1 MAGKIRLLSDEVIGK
16 IAAGE
21 VVERPSAAIKEMV
34 ENSLDAGATAVTVE
48 IRDGGISY
56 FRVTD
61 NGSGIA
67 QSEIRM
73 AFERHATSKI
83 TSAKD
88 LESIQ
93 TLGFRGEALA
103 SIAAVAKVTCTTRTR
118 QDASGIRVVN
128 QGGRMESIEEAACPE
143 GTSFVVRDL
152 FFNTPVRLKFL
163 KKPVTEAGYV
173 SDLMMR
179 LILSRPDVS
188 FRYISQG
195 KTLYHSAGDGKLSS
209 AVFSIY
215 GKEIRGMQE
224 VEGHQA
230 GLVLKG
236 FVGTGDSG
244 RATRAHQSFFIN
256 GRYMKSSVLSAAV
269 ESACRERVMQGRYP
283 TCILHLTMPFE
294 TVDVNVHPNKLECR
308 FQNDAAIAEAV
319 EAIIRDAFVDR
330 NPLDAPQVMQLAP
343 SAPTSVAPV
352 AVKKQEAVAPAAQK
366 PAVQPVIKTNA
377 AQPVRE
383 AAPQKAVQL
392 EAKPAAAPPVASAQA
407 ATGAVPL
414 AEKPTAGSPA
424 PATSP
429 LPQMKPLQPVSRP
442 KPAILH
448 EPTTAFQAFMQSYQD
463 EAAVLAKPATNTP
476 QPAAEMTAPASF
488 LPDAP
493 KPLKMIGTAFNSYIL
508 VEYDDSLLL
517 IDQQGVHERLL
528 FDRMTEALD
537 THSCSQELLVPLIV
551 PATRREQQL
560 LEAHHELLAAI
571 GLTVEAFG
579 ETEVSI
585 RSIPMILGQPQAGDL
600 LREIL
605 DQLEGER
612 GVISLEKRRAGILAL
627 ACKKAVRSGEKL
639 NESDLRELVARMV
652 EQKVIPTSPR
662 GTPLIV
668 ALTHSDIDR
677 RFRRPH

>member
-1 MAGKIRLLSDEVIGK
+1 MAGKIRPLSDEVIGK

-83 TSAKD
+83 SSSQD
-88 LESIQ
+88 LAAIQ

-118 QDASGIRVVN
+118 DDASGIKVVN
-128 QGGRMESIEEAACPE
+128 SGGRIESIEEAACPE

-163 KKPVTEAGYV
+163 KKPATEAGYV

-215 GKEIRGMQE
+215 GKEIRAMQE
-224 VEGHQA
+224 IKGHQA
-230 GLVLKG
+230 GLLLSG
-236 FVGTGDSG
+236 YVGTGDSG

-269 ESACRERVMQGRYP
+269 ESACRERIMQGRYP
-283 TCILHLTMPFE
+283 TCILHLTMPFDM
-294 TVDVNVHPNKLECR
+294 VDVNVHPNKLECR
-308 FQNDAAIAEAV
+308 FQNDSAIAEAV

-330 NPLDAPQVMQLAP
+330 SPLDAPQVLQLAP
-343 SAPTSVAPV
+343 TAPTNVAPV
-352 AVKKQEAVAPAAQK
+352 SVKKQEALAPATQTTA
-366 PAVQPVIKTNA
+366 PAVKAETA
-377 AQPVRE
+377 AKVGV
-383 AAPQKAVQL
+383 PQTKVQE
-392 EAKPAAAPPVASAQA
+392 EAKPSSPSTAVPAKDEVKPVPAVDKPASAAAAP
-407 ATGAVPL
+407 
-414 AEKPTAGSPA
+414 SPR
-424 PATSP
+424 P

-448 EPTTAFQAFMQSYQD
+448 ESTAAVHAFMQSYQQ
-463 EAAVLAKPATNTP
+463 A
-476 QPAAEMTAPASF
+476 AAETPASF
-488 LPDAP
+488 LPDSP
-493 KPLKMIGTAFNSYIL
+493 KPLRIIGTAFNSYIL

-528 FDRMTEALD
+528 FDRMMKALD
-537 THSCSQELLVPLIV
+537 THNCGQELLIPLIV

-560 LEAHHELLAAI
+560 LEAHHELLEAI
-571 GLTVEAFG
+571 GLTVESFG

-639 NESDLRELVARMV
+639 NESDLRELVVRMV
-652 EQKVIPTSPR
+652 EKKIIPTSPR

-677 RFRRPH
+677 RFRRPQ